1 VNQFGLSTYEVHQE
15 GAIHMEILS
24 IVVLGLV
31 LSANDDQAE
40 EDKIIL
46 NIIKT
51 QR

>member
-1 VNQFGLSTYEVHQE
+1 
-15 GAIHMEILS
+15 MEILS

-46 NIIKT
+46 NT
-51 QR
+51 M